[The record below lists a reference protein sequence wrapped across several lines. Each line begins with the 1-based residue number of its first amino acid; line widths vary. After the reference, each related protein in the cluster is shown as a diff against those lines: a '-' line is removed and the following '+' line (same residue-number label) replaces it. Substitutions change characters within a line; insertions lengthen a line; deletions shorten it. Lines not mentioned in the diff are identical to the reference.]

1 MQIDITTIK
10 LMRCFNVTKEFN
22 YLDIIIKHSVSISI
36 TLQQLKGPLALK
48 IFKLHKP
55 KLLLSLFF
63 QRERERERE
72 RKEKKISVYH
82 AMQLLAC

>member
-1 MQIDITTIK
+1 
-10 LMRCFNVTKEFN
+10 MRCFNVTKEFN

-55 KLLLSLFF
+55 KLLLSLFCF
-63 QRERERERE
+63 HKKRERE
-72 RKEKKISVYH
+72 EKKISVYH
-82 AMQLLAC
+82 AMQLLA

>member
-22 YLDIIIKHSVSISI
+22 YLDIIIKHPVSISI

-55 KLLLSLFF
+55 KLLLSLSFF
-63 QRERERERE
+63 FTRERERERERE
-72 RKEKKISVYH
+72 RKKRK
-82 AMQLLAC
+82 

>member
-63 QRERERERE
+63 SPRERERE